1 MELKEKI
8 KKEID
13 SIPEEYLFQLEK
25 YVKIL
30 KNNIQKEKRIKTLH
44 LQGKFDKVNIRKMA
58 YE

>member
-25 YVKIL
+25 YLKIL

-44 LQGKFDKVNIRKMA
+44 LQGKFDKINVRKMA

>member
-25 YVKIL
+25 YIKIL
-30 KNNIQKEKRIKTLH
+30 KNNIQKKKRIKTLH

>member
-13 SIPEEYLFQLEK
+13 SILEEYLFQLEK

>member
-13 SIPEEYLFQLEK
+13 FIPEEYLFQLEK

-44 LQGKFDKVNIRKMA
+44 LRGKFDKVNIRKMA